1 MGYYNIF
8 GLLVIT
14 LVDAMFIFMKLQL
27 FVVLAFLSLKIRL
40 KTQVLGNGRVLL
52 LAYDELDREVL
63 KLVLL
68 QQ

>member
-1 MGYYNIF
+1 MGYYNMF

-52 LAYDELDREVL
+52 LAYD
-63 KLVLL
+63 
-68 QQ
+68 